1 MALGAGDPV
10 GPVALAGTM
19 VVASTT
25 HLDNGPFSTKSGYEL
40 PLTNL
45 ATALALWV
53 SGPGSISFD
62 RVTGFGLPPG
72 LRRVVVTDA
81 VASSAVS
88 LAMVLRA
95 RRLPRQLPPPCGPG
109 TRRPEP
115 ARPARRSP
123 DVEVGLHSFGRMPHA
138 DAGPLGP
145 TPGP

>member
-1 MALGAGDPV
+1 MAGLSELAGSALVALGAGDPV

-19 VVASTT
+19 AVAGTT

-62 RVTGFGLPPG
+62 RLTGLPLPTPIRRAVVTGDG
-72 LRRVVVTDA
+72 
-81 VASSAVS
+81 ASSAVS

-95 RRLPRQLPPPCGPG
+95 RR
-109 TRRPEP
+109 
-115 ARPARRSP
+115 ARRARRAAAAAAPTGPAHDDEAAGSP
-123 DVEVGLHSFGRMPHA
+123 A
-138 DAGPLGP
+138 DGGA
-145 TPGP
+145 